1 MFVNSGRQIETRI
14 PLNTPEK
21 QINRPS
27 AERHSLCNGGTA
39 PDGRAQQL
47 GLPSKANKA
56 MKTFNRKIGLTVVL
70 GVVLVA
76 PFLLI
81 ASTMGVHAAGL
92 AINARPEVFC
102 FLLALASV
110 AARISDGH
118 LALARTTHE
127 QRGCNERN
135 ANDRRGST
143 AIRVG

>member
-1 MFVNSGRQIETRI
+1 
-14 PLNTPEK
+14 
-21 QINRPS
+21 
-27 AERHSLCNGGTA
+27 
-39 PDGRAQQL
+39 
-47 GLPSKANKA
+47 